1 MSLCLIVLAVGL
13 VSFVVSVL
21 VGKAIARQD
30 LAARIA
36 PHVATDLDERTAVHP
51 GSWIDLSRNRWPS

>member
-13 VSFVVSVL
+13 VSFLVSVL
-21 VGKAIARQD
+21 VGRAIARQD

-36 PHVATDLDERTAVHP
+36 PHVATDLDERTGVSP
-51 GSWIDLSRNRWPS
+51 NTWIAFSKRGGR